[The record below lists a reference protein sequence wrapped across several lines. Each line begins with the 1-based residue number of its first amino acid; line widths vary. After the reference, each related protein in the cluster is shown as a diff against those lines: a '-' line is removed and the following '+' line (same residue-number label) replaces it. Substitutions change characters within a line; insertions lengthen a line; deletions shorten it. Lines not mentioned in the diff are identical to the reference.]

1 MQKKYII
8 KHPDSRRMQNPD
20 IIQSFGPSKE
30 SIEKILQF
38 SACYRAQS
46 ICENHFVALTLN

>member
-8 KHPDSRRMQNPD
+8 KQADSRRIQNSD
-20 IIQSFGPSKE
+20 FTQSFGPSQD

-38 SACYRAQS
+38 SACYRVQS
-46 ICENHFVALTLN
+46 ICENHFVAMTLN